1 MVSDEQNHNVS
12 RRQFLTYTLT
22 GVGGFMAAG
31 IILPMARFAIDPVL
45 QAESEGDMKAVTDVS
60 ELTEEPQRFDF
71 SYDQEDAWVT
81 SETTETAYIYQ
92 SGDEVVAL
100 SSTCTHLGCTV
111 SWATNEEYPDEFFCP
126 CHGGRYEKDGTNIE
140 GTPPTEP
147 LHKYEVEVRDGTVYV
162 GKAEPQ
168 V

>member
-1 MVSDEQNHNVS
+1 MVSEEQNHNVS

-45 QAESEGDMKAVTDVS
+45 QAESAGDMKAVASVDDLTDQ
-60 ELTEEPQRFDF
+60 PQRFDF
-71 SYDQEDAWVT
+71 SYEQEDAWNT
-81 SETTETAYIYQ
+81 SEVTETAWIYQ
-92 SGDEVVAL
+92 EGDEIVAL
-100 SSTCTHLGCTV
+100 SPTCTHLGCTV
-111 SWATNEEYPDEFFCP
+111 GWEANQDHPEEFFCP
-126 CHGGRYEKDGTNIE
+126 CHGGRFKKDGTNIE

-147 LHKYEVEVRDGTVYV
+147 LHKYEVEVQEGTVYV
-162 GKAEPQ
+162 GKAESQ

>member
-45 QAESEGDMKAVTDVS
+45 QAESEGDMKAVASVDDLTDQ
-60 ELTEEPQRFDF
+60 PQRFDF
-71 SYDQEDAWVT
+71 SYDQVDAWVT
-81 SETTETAYIYQ
+81 SEVTETAWIYQ
-92 SGDEVVAL
+92 EGDEITAL
-100 SSTCTHLGCTV
+100 SPTCTHLGCTV
-111 SWATNEEYPDEFFCP
+111 GWEANQDHPNQFFCP
-126 CHGGRYEKDGTNIE
+126 CHGGRFQKDGTNIE

-147 LHKYEVEVRDGTVYV
+147 LHKYEVEVRQGTVYV
-162 GKAEPQ
+162 GKAESQ
-168 V
+168 L